1 MIAIVKGEEPVEL
14 KKLREKAEKQGFNPE
29 DGRDIGQGLDY
40 NNLLAVCNGNRA
52 ARGTRRKNDLT
63 CDAHRENEEFKKI
76 NPCKPETLETIF
88 YSLDGKI
95 DATDADVKKDLTE
108 TLNLNCKTSPLVS
121 ERKAVLDT
129 LIDELSVLKPDEL
142 ISYCNDVLDNLHNE
156 RDLKTPYVGIL
167 LWYLELI
174 VS

>member
-14 KKLREKAEKQGFNPE
+14 KKIREKAEKQGFNPE

-63 CDAHRENEEFKKI
+63 CDAHRENEEFIKI

-95 DATDADVKKDLTE
+95 DATDADL
-108 TLNLNCKTSPLVS
+108 
-121 ERKAVLDT
+121 
-129 LIDELSVLKPDEL
+129 
-142 ISYCNDVLDNLHNE
+142 
-156 RDLKTPYVGIL
+156 
-167 LWYLELI
+167 
-174 VS
+174 